1 MPHSRPTLIAVRTLS
16 PVTMRV
22 GMCAER
28 NVAIAGAVPGLS
40 LFSKMTRPRN
50 RKSLST
56 ASLRGYRCQSFGS
69 VARAHRSS
77 QTHRLSRCALIQVN
91 PAMVL
96 PASAITRKPRLV

>member
-28 NVAIAGAVPGLS
+28 KVAIAGAVPGLS

-56 ASLRGYRCQSFGS
+56 ASLRACGGQFRVW
-69 VARAHRSS
+69 VARTPAL
-77 QTHRLSRCALIQVN
+77 QTHRLSRCALIQVK
-91 PAMVL
+91 PAMLL